1 MNRSTMMGLV
11 TGSLLGATIGIYAVS
26 NMNPRERKKALKQ
39 TKKMLT
45 RATTNMMGM
54 GIF

>member
-11 TGSLLGATIGIYAVS
+11 TGSLLGATVGLYAAS
-26 NMNPRERKKALKQ
+26 QMSPRDRKKALKT
-39 TKKMLT
+39 TKRMLSK
-45 RATTNMMGM
+45 ATSNMLGM